1 MKCTSQVDGHYICEK
16 RPLED
21 LVDLKV
27 AGMVVGLLEYVEVHL
42 VVEWVAE

>member
-1 MKCTSQVDGHYICEK
+1 MGESTAFAK

-27 AGMVVGLLEYVEVHL
+27 VGMVVILLEYVEVHP
-42 VVEWVAE
+42 VVEWVVE